1 MKISLDDIW
10 KIVKEKGISYFV
22 TSVAKASGLKA
33 WLLTQVL
40 SKLFDNVI
48 KPAVDWLERKGI
60 LWKKKIEIKKAVEDL
75 ENAKT
80 PDAIDSAVDN
90 IP

>member
-10 KIVKEKGISYFV
+10 KIAKEKGVSYLV
-22 TSVAKASGLKA
+22 TTVAKASGLKA

-40 SKLFDNVI
+40 SKFLETVV
-48 KPAVDWLERKGI
+48 KPVVDWLERKGI
-60 LWKKKIEIKKAVEDL
+60 IWKRKIEIKKQVDSL
-75 ENAKT
+75 EKAKT
-80 PDAIDSAVDN
+80 PSEIDSAVDN

>member
-10 KIVKEKGISYFV
+10 KIVKEKGVSYIV
-22 TSVAKASGLKA
+22 TTVAKASGLKA

-40 SKLFDNVI
+40 SKFFETVV
-48 KPAVDWLERKGI
+48 KPVVDWLERKGI

-80 PDAIDSAVDN
+80 PSDIDSGIDRL
-90 IP
+90 P